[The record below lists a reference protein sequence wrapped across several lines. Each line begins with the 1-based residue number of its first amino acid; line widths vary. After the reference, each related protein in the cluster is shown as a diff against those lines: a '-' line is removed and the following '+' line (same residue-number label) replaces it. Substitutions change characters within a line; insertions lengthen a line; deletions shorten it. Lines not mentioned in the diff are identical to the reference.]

1 MCGEANEDI
10 IGHTTF
16 PALAICA
23 VVGRGNFL
31 FQTASRGGMLKEGMY
46 QEESPKPTVL
56 SPRPLSGILRQHP
69 LPEA

>member
-1 MCGEANEDI
+1 VGKQMRTSSVTQHFQHWQSAQWLGEGI
-10 IGHTTF
+10 F
-16 PALAICA
+16 SFKQP
-23 VVGRGNFL
+23 RG
-31 FQTASRGGMLKEGMY
+31 GGMLKEGMY